1 MEERQG
7 RARRW
12 NEGVQ
17 AAMSTVEPE
26 WWLRMRCGQLAH
38 EDPPA
43 GYVGVRQ
50 VLGAQNGRAG
60 RGFAAGLDN
69 PRSVS
74 WWASVRIAFGF
85 IWLIDGVLEWQPADF
100 HNFLQLI
107 TAMSQGQPA
116 PLAAV
121 ISAGQAIVAVN
132 PVLGNAVLAALETA
146 IGLSLITN
154 RLSRWALL
162 ISVPLAAAIWVFG
175 QGLGMVFMAGATD
188 IQSGP
193 LYVLVSLMLLK
204 TLPATAYRRSY
215 VPVR

>member
-1 MEERQG
+1 
-7 RARRW
+7 
-12 NEGVQ
+12 
-17 AAMSTVEPE
+17 MSASD
-26 WWLRMRCGQLAH
+26 RSSGGQNA
-38 EDPPA
+38 
-43 GYVGVRQ
+43 
-50 VLGAQNGRAG
+50 RAG
-60 RGFAAGLDN
+60 RGFTAGLDD

-74 WWASVRIAFGF
+74 WWASVRIAFGV

-116 PLAAV
+116 PLAAL
-121 ISAGQAIVAVN
+121 ISAGQAIVAFN
-132 PVLGNAVLAALETA
+132 PILGNAVLAALETA
-146 IGLSLITN
+146 IGLSLISN

-193 LYVLVSLMLLK
+193 LYALVSLMLLK
-204 TLPATAYRRSY
+204 ALPATTYRRSY
-215 VPVR
+215 LPVR